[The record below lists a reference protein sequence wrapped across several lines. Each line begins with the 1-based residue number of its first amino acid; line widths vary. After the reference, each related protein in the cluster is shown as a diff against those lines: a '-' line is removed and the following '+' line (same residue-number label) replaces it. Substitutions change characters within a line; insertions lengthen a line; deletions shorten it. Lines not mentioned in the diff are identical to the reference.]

1 MEGTLNSSNSKSA
14 VNPYFQRELPESA
27 PTHIRNNLARHLGCR
42 KVSNQQWSAYLD
54 LIRLSGLFGFFSQSE
69 QKTGKEFDPYSK
81 QPGHDLLNTKNKTR
95 WRFFLDYLQPFTPCW
110 KNLLKKTE
118 TRKNIM
124 KMDDLLIFTM
134 LEKHKKL
141 TEILQFGR
149 MLTPFKKIKCCL
161 RS

>member
-69 QKTGKEFDPYSK
+69 QKSEKSSIRTANSLDMIFRIPRIK
-81 QPGHDLLNTKNKTR
+81 QDGG
-95 WRFFLDYLQPFTPCW
+95 FFLDCLQPFTPCW
-110 KNLLKKTE
+110 KNLLKKIQKQGKT
-118 TRKNIM
+118 
-124 KMDDLLIFTM
+124 
-134 LEKHKKL
+134 
-141 TEILQFGR
+141 
-149 MLTPFKKIKCCL
+149 
-161 RS
+161 S

>member
-69 QKTGKEFDPYSK
+69 QKSEKSSIRTANNLDMIFRIPRIKQDGGFFFRLPSAFYSLLEELVKEIQK
-81 QPGHDLLNTKNKTR
+81 QRKT
-95 WRFFLDYLQPFTPCW
+95 
-110 KNLLKKTE
+110 
-118 TRKNIM
+118 
-124 KMDDLLIFTM
+124 
-134 LEKHKKL
+134 
-141 TEILQFGR
+141 
-149 MLTPFKKIKCCL
+149 
-161 RS
+161 S